1 MEIAVCIS
9 LEPVHRLPT
18 IDDTSDFSYIIR
30 ILRNKLLQV
39 QRVLAIH
46 GPTTF
51 YLVGNEFPLL
61 PNQKVNF
68 QSAAVPEK
76 VQLVALTCVIARF
89 HRLHNNHILKKI
101 AQQRISIHLGR
112 SADAEKMRS

>member
-1 MEIAVCIS
+1 MEIAIYIA
-9 LEPVHRLPT
+9 LEPVDRLPAIYNT
-18 IDDTSDFSYIIR
+18 TDFCCIFR
-30 ILRNKLLQV
+30 ILGDELFQV

-46 GPTTF
+46 SPTAF
-51 YLVGNEFPLL
+51 YLVGNELPLL
-61 PNQKVNF
+61 PNQEVNF